1 MLNINFIHNYLT
13 NESYWAK
20 NIPGDIVERSVK
32 NSLCFG
38 MYNTSEQ
45 IGFARVVTD
54 KATFATSPM
63 FFIIAAYRGNG
74 LSKWLIETIHAHP
87 KLQSLRRWML
97 GPRDAHEI
105 YKEFGWTFTLT

>member
-1 MLNINFIHNYLT
+1 MTYEVRKNSYVISDDASLLNINFIHNYLT

-38 MYNTSEQ
+38 IYKTSEQ

-63 FFIIAAYRGNG
+63 F
-74 LSKWLIETIHAHP
+74 LL
-87 KLQSLRRWML
+87 
-97 GPRDAHEI
+97 
-105 YKEFGWTFTLT
+105 